1 MKRQRHATAL
11 SLPNLCQCRACQQAT
26 LIGCNQFCWVSGLM
40 AFECGS
46 CHPQEGALE
55 VCGDFLGLTVFG
67 MSSGLQRDARYPTM
81 HGTVSQERAVPA
93 LLDLLLT

>member
-1 MKRQRHATAL
+1 
-11 SLPNLCQCRACQQAT
+11 
-26 LIGCNQFCWVSGLM
+26 M

-55 VCGDFLGLTVFG
+55 VWGGSLVVTVSG

-81 HGTVSQERAVPA
+81 GGTVSQEKVVPV
-93 LLDLLLT
+93 L